1 VFKATWGTSLGC
13 RDIDLYV
20 RDPNEATTSRF
31 NGTTPHG
38 RLDASSNDGCTN
50 CQAAPYE
57 QISFASPRKGTYT
70 YWVQDGGCTPLN
82 CPGGA
87 LPVQIEVFRGGLVV
101 SSNTVYMSC
110 SSASS
115 SFTYSY

>member
-31 NGTTPHG
+31 SAITPHG
-38 RLDASSNDGCTN
+38 RLDRSSNDGCTN

-57 QISFASPRKGTYT
+57 QISFTSPLKGTYT
-70 YWVQDGGCTPLN
+70 YWVQDGGCAPLN

-87 LPVQIEVFRGGLVV
+87 LPVQLEVFKAGRVV